1 MARLVKVIP
10 KNSQNFW
17 RPFKYVVLFVLVL
30 SLLALA
36 CCAGSPPAKSPQGL
50 ELVEEAWEIILKE
63 YVSAGELDQHKLA
76 QGAIR
81 GMVQALGD
89 PFSAYLTAEQ
99 YELSKSELQGE
110 FEGIGAVIT
119 LKDDELTVV
128 APIKGSPA
136 DRAGIRPG
144 DKILEIDGE
153 STKGLSLVEA
163 ALKIRGKEGTRVK
176 LLILHQ
182 GEKEPQLLDIIR
194 AKIKLDS
201 VFVEPLGDG
210 LFKVQIT
217 HFSNRTGGE
226 LRSALEQLRSQGVKG
241 LVLDLRNNPGG
252 MLDAA
257 IEVASQ
263 FLSEGLVT
271 YAEDGRGN
279 RITWEV
285 SPGGLALDIPL
296 VVLVNGASASASEIV
311 AGALQDH
318 HRAILIG
325 IKTLGKGSVN
335 KVYELGDGSALYL
348 TFAYWFTPSG
358 RQISD
363 KGIAPD
369 IVVERTPEEVE
380 KGLDPQLERAVEQLR
395 GVAMSLPGGC
405 RIPQPV
411 VL

>member
-1 MARLVKVIP
+1 MARLI
-10 KNSQNFW
+10 
-17 RPFKYVVLFVLVL
+17 KYAVLFVLIL
-30 SLLALA
+30 SLVALA
-36 CCAGSPPAKSPQGL
+36 CRTGASTPSAESPQGL
-50 ELVEEAWEIILKE
+50 DLVEEAWEIISKE
-63 YVSAGELDQHKLA
+63 YVSAGQLDQHQLA

-119 LKDDELTVV
+119 LKDGELTVV

-144 DKILEIDGE
+144 DKILQIDGE

-163 ALKIRGKEGTRVK
+163 ALKIRGKEGTRVR
-176 LLILHQ
+176 LLILHPR
-182 GEKEPQLLDIIR
+182 EKEPQLLDIIR

-226 LRSALEQLRSQGVKG
+226 LRSALEQLHSQGAKG

-263 FLSEGLVT
+263 FLNKGLVT

-279 RITWEV
+279 RTTWGV

-318 HRAILIG
+318 HRATLIG
-325 IKTLGKGSVN
+325 TKTLGKGSVN
-335 KVYELGDGSALYL
+335 KVYELSDGSALYL

-358 RQISD
+358 RQISG
-363 KGIAPD
+363 KGVIPD
-369 IVVERTPEEVE
+369 IVVEQTPEEVE
-380 KGLDPQLERAVEQLR
+380 KGLDPQLERALEQLR
-395 GVAMSLPGGC
+395 EVIKDVNTPGGC